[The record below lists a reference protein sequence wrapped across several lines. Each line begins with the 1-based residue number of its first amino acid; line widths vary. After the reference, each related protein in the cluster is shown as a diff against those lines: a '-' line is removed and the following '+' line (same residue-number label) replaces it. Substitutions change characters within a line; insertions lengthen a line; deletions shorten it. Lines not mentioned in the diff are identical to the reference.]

1 MSQRAFFLDRDG
13 TINVEKNYLFKVED
27 WEWTPRAI
35 DAIKLIN
42 NAGYLAIVV
51 SNQAGIARGY
61 YTDNDVQ
68 TLHVEVDRMLAK
80 FDAKIDAYYYCPHHP
95 EFGNPRNCHCRKPH
109 PGMFLQ
115 AQADFKIDFDRSY
128 MIGDKLIDAQAA
140 INVGI
145 KPALVRTGYGEASED
160 EAVSTLAFYD
170 NLYEAVVELLI
181 DNNE

>member
-13 TINVEKNYLFKVED
+13 TINVDKNYLYKVED

-42 NAGYLAIVV
+42 SAGYLAIVV
-51 SNQAGIARGY
+51 TNQAGIARGY
-61 YTDNDVQ
+61 YTDKDVE
-68 TLHVEVDRMLAK
+68 TLHQQVDQMLAK
-80 FDAKIDAYYYCPHHP
+80 YDAKIDAYYYCPHHT
-95 EFGNPRNCHCRKPH
+95 EFGSQRECHCRKPN
-109 PGMFLQ
+109 PGMLLQ
-115 AQADFKIDFDRSY
+115 ARKDFKIDFDRSY
-128 MIGDKLIDAQAA
+128 LIGDKLIDAQAA
-140 INVGI
+140 INVGV
-145 KPALVRTGYGEASED
+145 KPALVRTGYGQAFGD